1 MNNPLYRLVFDNAR
15 GRIGKIAAST
25 LIGATAA
32 LLAAMRHP
40 EMRKYWVEVTIG
52 GAGVGL
58 LASLILVMVD
68 ARAGGPGVEKGR
80 YGTVAIMLLAGVA
93 LVCLTACLWSV
104 FL

>member
-1 MNNPLYRLVFDNAR
+1 MMNPFYRLVFDNAR

-25 LIGATAA
+25 LIGATVA
-32 LLAAMRHP
+32 LLAAVKHA

-52 GAGVGL
+52 GAGLGL
-58 LASLILVMVD
+58 LAALILVMVD
-68 ARAGGPGVEKGR
+68 ARAAAPDRAKGR
-80 YGTVAIMLLAGVA
+80 YGAVAIMLLAGVA